1 VPIGLAAWL
10 LAGLVVGIIVGH
22 AAALGEPLDPPE
34 ELLRRRRRVD
44 LRSLDLRPGGHGMT
58 EQEQDIGKTVGEQ
71 PEAPEAENEEPEVGS
86 EGLSDEELNKE
97 RAGEG
102 EEPHEPE
109 RSR

>member
-1 VPIGLAAWL
+1 V
-10 LAGLVVGIIVGH
+10 
-22 AAALGEPLDPPE
+22 
-34 ELLRRRRRVD
+34 
-44 LRSLDLRPGGHGMT
+44 S
-58 EQEQDIGKTVGEQ
+58 EQEQDPGRTIGEQ
-71 PEAPEAENEEPEVGS
+71 PEAPESENEQAEPGS

>member
-10 LAGLVVGIIVGH
+10 AAGLVVGIIVGH
-22 AAALGEPLDPPE
+22 AASFGERLDPPE
-34 ELLRRRRRVD
+34 ELLRRLRVYD
-44 LRSLDLRPGGHGMT
+44 PGRPT
-58 EQEQDIGKTVGEQ
+58 KEDRVSEQEQDPGRTIGEQ
-71 PEAPEAENEEPEVGS
+71 PEAPEAENEEPEPGS